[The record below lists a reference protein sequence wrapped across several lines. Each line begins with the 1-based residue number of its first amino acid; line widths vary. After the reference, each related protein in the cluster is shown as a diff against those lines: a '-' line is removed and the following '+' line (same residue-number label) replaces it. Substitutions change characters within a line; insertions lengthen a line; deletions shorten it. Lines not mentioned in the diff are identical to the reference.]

1 MQFFNAKNVD
11 DIKGVCLKTLQIAFY
26 SLYFG
31 LQVILVYYMSVF
43 VRFIFCNF
51 FSKINLVTF
60 FWFEN
65 KMKLIMNSLVVL
77 LMFFILAYLEH

>member
-31 LQVILVYYMSVF
+31 LQVILSILYEC
-43 VRFIFCNF
+43 FCPIHFLQLFLKNQ
-51 FSKINLVTF
+51 SRNF